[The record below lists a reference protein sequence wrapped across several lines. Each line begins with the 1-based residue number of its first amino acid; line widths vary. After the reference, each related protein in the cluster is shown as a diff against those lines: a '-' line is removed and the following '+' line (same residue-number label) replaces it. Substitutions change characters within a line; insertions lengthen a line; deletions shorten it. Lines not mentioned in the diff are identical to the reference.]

1 MERLDKAHINLGKVN
16 LGSKHEFEVTNMSD
30 YRVDRVK
37 VGCGCTSAILS
48 STGIRQKIKLT
59 LSITNEFPYSVGKDV
74 KELNQ
79 KKIVTIHFS
88 DGHTHDL
95 DINYILTRN
104 G

>member
-1 MERLDKAHINLGKVN
+1 MERLDKAHINLGKVK
-16 LGSKHEFEVTNMSD
+16 LGSKHDFEVTNVSD

-59 LSITNEFPYSVGKDV
+59 ISITNEFPYSVGKDV

-79 KKIVTIHFS
+79 KKSVSIHFS
-88 DGHTHDL
+88 DWHTHDL

>member
-1 MERLDKAHINLGKVN
+1 MERLDKAHINLGKVK
-16 LGSKHEFEVTNMSD
+16 LGSKHEFEVTNVSD

-59 LSITNEFPYSVGKDV
+59 ISITNEFPYSVGKDV

-79 KKIVTIHFS
+79 KKSVSIHFS

>member
-1 MERLDKAHINLGKVN
+1 MERLDKAHINLGKVK
-16 LGSKHEFEVTNMSD
+16 LGSKHDFEVTNVSD

-59 LSITNEFPYSVGKDV
+59 ISITNEFPYSVGKDV

-79 KKIVTIHFS
+79 KKSVSIHFS